1 MVNLKPFLVVIPASP
16 AGKDDNSNLY
26 LSSLFVVIL
35 SEAGVMQGWG
45 VCREGSQSLIW
56 QTVHTLRSLVFCS
69 IAFATQHALG
79 MTTETGVAGDPYI
92 ACT

>member
-1 MVNLKPFLVVIPASP
+1 MVSLKPFL
-16 AGKDDNSNLY
+16 
-26 LSSLFVVIL
+26 VVIL